1 MSITN
6 FKKIPELVVNDKLA
20 NSDVFAV
27 ANDTT
32 TSKLT
37 VSQLM
42 VHVKHNAE
50 ITSNT
55 IIDHGTT
62 GRLVFRAPTPAA
74 ARTVLELGTIAVKNT
89 ITISEVDNLSANLA
103 YLQSQITSN
112 DVDIAALQAN
122 VTNLNAT
129 VVIKGNNLSDIPN
142 KYTARANL
150 GVGYHSD
157 VHFSNLTANGIITS
171 EFSNSTQGGI
181 LQLNT
186 PTSGTTL
193 VGGKIRIDS
202 ASNQIRFYESG
213 GSHRG
218 LYVDLSLGANN
229 AGTPILHSGNFDQWA
244 VKKTGDVMTGP
255 LRVPTVLFVSAANA
269 SESPAFRLTDETG
282 VRRGTVYWDRTSNQV
297 WLVLH
302 DATGA
307 VVNTIRLSATGAT
320 IGTSPIWT
328 DANKQIADGRVL
340 GNVSGSTGVPVGV
353 TLSALLDKIS
363 NTRGAVLYRG
373 ASGWTALGA
382 GAAGQVLTSGGAGA
396 DPSWQ
401 DTSAGVDAL
410 IPPEFVAGLTLSN
423 NGTDANN
430 DIDIAPGRARGSGAT
445 VEISSTITKRL
456 DANWSEG
463 DGEGGLDTG
472 SKAANATYH
481 VFVIRKDDDG
491 TGDVLLSTSATSPT
505 VPVGWTRVQRLGAIM
520 TDGSGNI
527 RPFVQDGNE
536 FRYNVSGGNG
546 VSAYGSVAGNRA
558 YSLLSCPVPTG
569 VRLKLILSMAL
580 ASVSTPNPQDGGE
593 AIFGDGANAD
603 VRERIHRWGID
614 AGDGHGST
622 LWTIDPVSVRTNTSG
637 QIYFGIQSAHGSYG
651 SQLWVRGWIDES
663 IPRIGK

>member
-62 GRLVFRAPTPAA
+62 GRLVFRAPTPSA

-112 DVDIAALQAN
+112 DVDITALQAN

-202 ASNQIRFYESG
+202 ASNRVRFYESG
-213 GSHRG
+213 GSNRG
-218 LYVDLSLGANN
+218 FYVDLTLGANN
-229 AGTPILHSGNFDQWA
+229 AGTPIWHGGNLDPLPRSGG
-244 VKKTGDVMTGP
+244 TMTGS

-269 SESPAFRLTDETG
+269 SESPAIRLTDETG
-282 VRRGTVYWDRTSNQV
+282 VRRGTVYWDRSANQV

-307 VVNTIRLSATGAT
+307 VVNSIRLGTVGAT
-320 IGTSPIWT
+320 IGSSLIWT

-401 DTSAGVDAL
+401 NAVAVDPWSTQPIGVP
-410 IPPEFVAGLTLSN
+410 IPVFGHIPGVSPPPTNKGYRYVNLTAGLTGAGQYNEGILTNETVSGSAPLVNATAVINLPASPMHGQTIRLIGTERRFIRAGSVGTVQDDAFQGHWHAAVIHSLRQSQLVAGAGVVTHNQGDGVNSN
-423 NGTDANN
+423 FSEAGARTAISDETNGTPRIANETRPRN
-430 DIDIAPGRARGSGAT
+430 IGAT
-445 VEISSTITKRL
+445 YFMR
-456 DANWSEG
+456 
-463 DGEGGLDTG
+463 
-472 SKAANATYH
+472 
-481 VFVIRKDDDG
+481 
-491 TGDVLLSTSATSPT
+491 
-505 VPVGWTRVQRLGAIM
+505 
-520 TDGSGNI
+520 
-527 RPFVQDGNE
+527 
-536 FRYNVSGGNG
+536 
-546 VSAYGSVAGNRA
+546 
-558 YSLLSCPVPTG
+558 
-569 VRLKLILSMAL
+569 IL
-580 ASVSTPNPQDGGE
+580 
-593 AIFGDGANAD
+593 
-603 VRERIHRWGID
+603 
-614 AGDGHGST
+614 
-622 LWTIDPVSVRTNTSG
+622 
-637 QIYFGIQSAHGSYG
+637 
-651 SQLWVRGWIDES
+651 
-663 IPRIGK
+663 